1 MGGRIRNHYQLPMT
15 SFAGKDVFLVQL
27 IWTLWYLLNKYNSS
41 KHFQRK
47 PLGSFKKD
55 FTDKKSEFGPSLPPL
70 SLIITNLLRLHPSP
84 C

>member
-47 PLGSFKKD
+47 PLGVIQKGRHRQEKRFW
-55 FTDKKSEFGPSLPPL
+55 TLPL
-70 SLIITNLLRLHPSP
+70 P
-84 C
+84 CH